1 MGFRVSQDNY
11 ALEVFES
18 MNQIEDMR
26 SSLLNWFKLNGRHWI
41 PWKVKSDGNVP
52 KIQEKLPVY
61 PIWVAV
67 FGFALCILL
76 TYLIN
81 QFIVKK
87 LGGITGDILGAT
99 EQTCE
104 MGFLLLFAAIWGVA

>member
-1 MGFRVSQDNY
+1 MIVFLRSMSEPASETGLSTLTEKTEGGILWA
-11 ALEVFES
+11 ALGIAFFSAVVLS
-18 MNQIEDMR
+18 
-26 SSLLNWFKLNGRHWI
+26 
-41 PWKVKSDGNVP
+41 
-52 KIQEKLPVY
+52 

-67 FGFALCILL
+67 FGFALCLLL

-104 MGFLLLFAAIWGVA
+104 MGFLLLFAAMWGVA